1 MLFTVDPSRSE
12 AVYMQVMREIKR
24 RIARGLLSAG
34 DRLPTVR
41 DLARTLIINP
51 NTVGKAYQLLEAEGV
66 ISTRRGSGT
75 FVATVSPKLTPALR
89 RERMGELLDQ
99 LFTEAYHMGLD
110 EDSLMVSIQKR
121 AKSFRLSVNRGRGE

>member
-12 AVYMQVMREIKR
+12 AVYVQVMHEIKR

-41 DLARTLIINP
+41 ELARTLLINP
-51 NTVGKAYQLLEAEGV
+51 NTVGKAYQLLETEGV

-75 FVATVSPKLTPALR
+75 FVANVSPKLSPALR
-89 RERMGELLDQ
+89 RERVNRLLDQ
-99 LFTEAYHMGLD
+99 LFTEAYHMGFD
-110 EDSLMVSIQKR
+110 EDSLMNSIQKH
-121 AKSFRLSVNRGRGE
+121 AKSFQLSVNRRRGE